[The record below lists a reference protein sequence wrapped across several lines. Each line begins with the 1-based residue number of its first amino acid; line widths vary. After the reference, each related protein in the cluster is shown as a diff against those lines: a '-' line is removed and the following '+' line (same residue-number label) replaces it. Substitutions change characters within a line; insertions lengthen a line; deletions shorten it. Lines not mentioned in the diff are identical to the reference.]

1 MEMKKYKLS
10 EIASFIGSGMTPLRS
25 NEKYWN
31 SKDYPWLK
39 TEQLGEYQ
47 IFDTNEYISKV
58 ALEETNLK
66 LFPKN
71 TLSVAMY
78 GEGKT
83 RGNVSILAEQMT
95 TNQACCNIIVNNK
108 LANYKY
114 VYYWLK
120 NSYYKLRSLSSGIRN
135 NLNSEDIKKF
145 EINLPPLPTQQKI
158 AAVLSSL
165 DDKIALNKKIN
176 AKLEAMAKR
185 LYDYWFVQFD
195 YPDKNGKPYKTSGG
209 KMVWNE
215 VLKRE
220 IPEGW
225 EVKSINDISVSYRGV
240 GYTAKDEKTEKDK
253 NIILILRGNNISN
266 NHIIYNGNTV
276 YVDKSFVLKEQE
288 IKKFDIIIT
297 MSSGSKEHVGKSAMF
312 LFDSAHSYGAFCNK
326 ITPNKEC
333 QYFLENY
340 LHSESFI
347 KYIRHSCSGT
357 GINNLTNEHFDNAKF
372 SFPTESNLQLF
383 NKKMKSIYDER
394 AVVEKEIQKLTNLRD
409 RLLPLLMNGQVEVGT
424 NNSSEFCNAKLGKQ
438 ATACDMN
445 GQVEV
450 EG

>member
-1 MEMKKYKLS
+1 MEMKKYKLG

-25 NEKYWN
+25 NENYWN

-95 TNQACCNIIVNNK
+95 TNQACCNIIVDNK
-108 LANYKY
+108 FANYKF

-145 EINLPPLPTQQKI
+145 EINLPSLPTQQKI

-225 EVKSINDISVSYRGV
+225 EVGNLYEIADYINGLACQNYRPQ
-240 GYTAKDEKTEKDK
+240 DEEIFLPVIKIKEMHEGITSDTEK
-253 NIILILRGNNISN
+253 
-266 NHIIYNGNTV
+266 V
-276 YVDKSFVLKEQE
+276 
-288 IKKFDIIIT
+288 
-297 MSSGSKEHVGKSAMF
+297 SAT
-312 LFDSAHSYGAFCNK
+312 
-326 ITPNKEC
+326 IPE
-333 QYFLENY
+333 
-340 LHSESFI
+340 
-347 KYIRHSCSGT
+347 KYIIFDGDILFSWSATLEVMIWT
-357 GINNLTNEHFDNAKF
+357 GGKGGLNQHIFKVV
-372 SFPTESNLQLF
+372 P
-383 NKKMKSIYDER
+383 KSYFT
-394 AVVEKEIQKLTNLRD
+394 KEYVFQ
-409 RLLPLLMNGQVEVGT
+409 Q
-424 NNSSEFCNAKLGKQ
+424 
-438 ATACDMN
+438 
-445 GQVEV
+445 
-450 EG
+450 

>member
-10 EIASFIGSGMTPLRS
+10 EIASFIGSGITPLRS

-95 TNQACCNIIVNNK
+95 TNQACCNIIVDNK
-108 LANYKY
+108 FANYKF

-145 EINLPPLPTQQKI
+145 EINLPSLPTQQKI

-195 YPDKNGKPYKTSGG
+195 FPNEEGKPYKTSGG

-220 IPEGW
+220 IPVGW
-225 EVKSINDISVSYRGV
+225 EVKSIFEASDVLYGYPYATEPFDEDNLELSKKPYKVVRIRDIQNNSFS
-240 GYTAKDEKTEKDK
+240 AKTTEVVDEKYKTKQNDLLVGMDGYFHMNFWFSNNDYINQRIVRFRK
-253 NIILILRGNNISN
+253 TLISTLILNFQIKPFIKFKESMAKGSTVGHLSDKDLKQLFIAIPNDNSIS
-266 NHIIYNGNTV
+266 
-276 YVDKSFVLKEQE
+276 DR
-288 IKKFDIIIT
+288 
-297 MSSGSKEHVGKSAMF
+297 
-312 LFDSAHSYGAFCNK
+312 FDSILNM
-326 ITPNKEC
+326 ITK
-333 QYFLENY
+333 
-340 LHSESFI
+340 
-347 KYIRHSCSGT
+347 
-357 GINNLTNEHFDNAKF
+357 NN
-372 SFPTESNLQLF
+372 S
-383 NKKMKSIYDER
+383 
-394 AVVEKEIQKLTNLRD
+394 EIQKLTDLRD
-409 RLLPLLMNGQVEVGT
+409 RLLPLLMNGQVEV
-424 NNSSEFCNAKLGKQ
+424 K
-438 ATACDMN
+438 
-445 GQVEV
+445 
-450 EG
+450 

>member
-1 MEMKKYKLS
+1 MEMKKLPELCNITTGKLDANAAVENGMYPYFTCG
-10 EIASFIGSGMTPLRS
+10 EIPSRI
-25 NEKYWN
+25 
-31 SKDYPWLK
+31 D
-39 TEQLGEYQ
+39 EYA
-47 IFDTNEYISKV
+47 FDTDAILLAGNNAQGNFHVSRYNGKFNAYQRTYVLTAKENCNLDYIYYS
-58 ALEETNLK
+58 LK
-66 LFPKN
+66 LA
-71 TLSVAMY
+71 L
-78 GEGKT
+78 
-83 RGNVSILAEQMT
+83 IQ
-95 TNQACCNIIVNNK
+95 
-108 LANYKY
+108 
-114 VYYWLK
+114 LK
-120 NSYYKLRSLSSGIRN
+120 NRSQGSQTKFLTMPI
-135 NLNSEDIKKF
+135 LNDIS
-145 EINLPPLPTQQKI
+145 INTSLNQLKI
-158 AAVLSSL
+158 ATVLSTL
-165 DDKIALNKKIN
+165 DNKIALNHRIN

-215 VLKRE
+215 VLKRK

-394 AVVEKEIQKLTNLRD
+394 AVVEKEIQKLTNLRG
-409 RLLPLLMNGQVEVGT
+409 RLLPLLMNGQVVT
-424 NNSSEFCNAKLGKQ
+424 N
-438 ATACDMN
+438 
-445 GQVEV
+445 
-450 EG
+450 

>member
-1 MEMKKYKLS
+1 MEMKRYKLS

-25 NEKYWN
+25 NENYWN

-95 TNQACCNIIVNNK
+95 TNQACCNIIVDNK
-108 LANYKY
+108 FANYKF

-145 EINLPPLPTQQKI
+145 EINLPSLPTQQKI
-158 AAVLSSL
+158 AAILSSL

-195 YPDKNGKPYKTSGG
+195 FPNGEGKPYKTSGG

-215 VLKRE
+215 VLKRK

-409 RLLPLLMNGQVEVGT
+409 RLLPLLMNGQVEG
-424 NNSSEFCNAKLGKQ
+424 
-438 ATACDMN
+438 
-445 GQVEV
+445 
-450 EG
+450 